1 MQFLAVIEKDIRS
14 ELRTRYGLTALALFV
29 VTSVALVAFSAA
41 DEPLPKPI
49 AAGVLWVIM
58 FFTALTGMARA
69 FVHEEERGTWLFLRI
84 STRPTDIYMGKLA
97 VNTVLSVTTNC
108 LTALLFVIFLTGFTV
123 GSPWILVLCV
133 AVGSIGLA
141 AVLTIV
147 SAIVAKAGSKN
158 SLLPVLSFPLL
169 VPLLLPGTN
178 ALLMSVGG
186 FEFTDVLADLSLML
200 AYSGIVSV
208 VAWIIFPI
216 IWCD

>member
-29 VTSVALVAFSAA
+29 VTSVSILAFSAA
-41 DEPLPKPI
+41 DEPLPRPI

-58 FFTALTGMARA
+58 FFTALTGLARA
-69 FVHEEERGTWLFLRI
+69 FVHEEDRGTWLFLRI
-84 STRPTDIYMGKLA
+84 SAKPTDIYFGKLA
-97 VNTVLSVTTNC
+97 VNLILSVLTNC
-108 LTALLFVIFLTGFTV
+108 LATLLFVLFMTSVQV
-123 GSPWILVLCV
+123 GSAWVLLLCV

-141 AVLTIV
+141 SVLTII

-178 ALLMSVGG
+178 AILMAFAGLELAEVIPDLLLMFS
-186 FEFTDVLADLSLML
+186 
-200 AYSGIVSV
+200 YSGIVCV
-208 VAWIIFPI
+208 VGWLIFPTV
-216 IWCD
+216 WCE